1 MPPEAAFGG
10 LSERF
15 INKLADDEKSS
26 RPGRNRVDTWV
37 SGGLEG
43 ASPDGPVGSGG
54 RDGGVSPVI
63 FDNIIG

>member
-1 MPPEAAFGG
+1 MG
-10 LSERF
+10 LSPYVFNVLRDF
-15 INKLADDEKSS
+15 EKTSGV
-26 RPGRNRVDTWV
+26 RRNRVDTWV

-54 RDGGVSPVI
+54 RDGGVSPGL